1 MAVVDKRE
9 PRDAEMAR
17 VWVGCRGSVLRSI
30 ERRFPMAGS
39 VAVES
44 AVDQAWLELYERD
57 RNPVDPVA
65 VRRRWETLAYFRAL
79 NWARD
84 RRRHPFSST
93 PVDELAEYCV
103 LGDQSAGVLEAARS
117 EARAEEIVRQ
127 TTGDGRRWLEAVLDT
142 PTAPPRELAARLQW
156 APEKLKSVARRTRA
170 QVREFVFARR
180 TGVICERRQ
189 AVMDAFAATH
199 LLAREDR
206 APSSALEE
214 LRTLGVERYEE
225 VALHIAGCTD
235 CERAWRRAE
244 TKLLRPRLA
253 LLFPPMIGKITAAG
267 ASVWTAG
274 RRGLGRLVFELRV
287 RFLSGA
293 GRATAGGAAGT
304 AGTAGVLAGKG
315 AAICAGLVCATGV
328 GTALVGLPPIVID
341 HAAHSHHRSTARAV
355 DSVRQASHYPRAS
368 AAGISPAST
377 FGGATTAASVRANSQ
392 DRTTRG
398 RIARSTTHPPTPG
411 DLIPSSA
418 SASRGSGINASAVV
432 AKAAS
437 TATGSGQHSAISS
450 VHTSSSSQ
458 GSASPCLPGSLGCR

>member
-1 MAVVDKRE
+1 MAVVDKRD

-17 VWVGCRGSVLRSI
+17 MWVGCRESVLRLI
-30 ERRFPMAGS
+30 ERRFPAVGS
-39 VAVES
+39 VAIES
-44 AVDQAWLELYERD
+44 AVDQAWLELYEKD
-57 RNPVDPVA
+57 RNPVDPAA
-65 VRRRWETLAYFRAL
+65 VQRRWETLAYFRAL
-79 NWARD
+79 NLARA
-84 RRRHPFSST
+84 RRRHPVSST

-206 APSSALEE
+206 APISALEE

-253 LLFPPMIGKITAAG
+253 LLFPPMVGKITAAG
-267 ASVWTAG
+267 ASVWTVG
-274 RRGLGRLVFELRV
+274 RRGLERLVFEFRV

-328 GTALVGLPPIVID
+328 GTALVGLPPIVIS
-341 HAAHSHHRSTARAV
+341 HIAHSHRSTARAPG
-355 DSVRQASHYPRAS
+355 SVRQADRYPHAS

-377 FGGATTAASVRANSQ
+377 SGGATTATPVRANSQ
-392 DRTTRG
+392 GRTTRG
-398 RIARSTTHPPTPG
+398 RIARSATHPSTPG

-418 SASRGSGINASAVV
+418 TTRRSSGVQASAVV

-437 TATGSGQHSAISS
+437 TATGSGQHSVISS
-450 VHTSSSSQ
+450 VHTSSSSR

>member
-1 MAVVDKRE
+1 MAVVDKRD
-9 PRDAEMAR
+9 PRDAEAR

-39 VAVES
+39 VAVEW

-103 LGDQSAGVLEAARS
+103 LGDQSAGVFEAVRS

-170 QVREFVFARR
+170 QVREFVFARQ

-206 APSSALEE
+206 APTSALED
-214 LRTLGVERYEE
+214 LPTLGVERYGE

-267 ASVWTAG
+267 ASVWMAG
-274 RRGLGRLVFELRV
+274 RRGLERLVFELRV

-341 HAAHSHHRSTARAV
+341 HAVHSHRSTARAA
-355 DSVRQASHYPRAS
+355 DSVRQADHYPRAS

-377 FGGATTAASVRANSQ
+377 FGSATTATSVRTNSQ
-392 DRTTRG
+392 GRTTGG
-398 RIARSTTHPPTPG
+398 RIARSATHPSTPG
-411 DLIPSSA
+411 DLLPSSA
-418 SASRGSGINASAVV
+418 TARRGLGIKASVIV
-432 AKAAS
+432 AKVAS
-437 TATGSGQHSAISS
+437 TATGSGQRSVISS
-450 VHTSSSSQ
+450 VHTSASSR